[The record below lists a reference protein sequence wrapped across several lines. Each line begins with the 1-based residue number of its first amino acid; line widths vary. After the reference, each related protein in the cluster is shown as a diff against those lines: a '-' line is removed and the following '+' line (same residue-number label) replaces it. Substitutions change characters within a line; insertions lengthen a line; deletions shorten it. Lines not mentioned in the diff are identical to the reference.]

1 MKIENRFTEYE
12 NTKKEGAEPM
22 DRSFEEWKKRMEEFR
37 KFHCEGER
45 LGYDSCVP
53 CTYYSRWG
61 CWHPEHPGK
70 PNEWNNK
77 KAQRQSR

>member
-1 MKIENRFTEYE
+1 MKTESYFTEYE

-45 LGYDSCVP
+45 LGVSP
-53 CTYYSRWG
+53 SSSLLKGGIRWIT
-61 CWHPEHPGK
+61 
-70 PNEWNNK
+70 
-77 KAQRQSR
+77 